1 VKHGTDSSDG
11 VQLLAR
17 PRRAALA
24 RPARAATRLRPAGPR
39 IAGLAVADAPQ
50 TYSQEEVLERLGLSG
65 DEFAEGIFA
74 RCGVQRRHLEL
85 SDEFL
90 DRTLQG
96 RAQQI
101 DEQLMARSVQAV
113 DALGIDPQRIA
124 TVFSSSLYTL
134 GCPTLA
140 HRLVEHY
147 GMDPATDKYHI
158 SGVGCASGVPLMRL
172 AEQAMRAHPDREALI
187 VAAESMSG
195 ILTRATPQ
203 DPRAKTVG
211 SAIFGDGC
219 AAVLLSGDP
228 RAQGPAIVASQVHQ
242 RPDSLGVVSLQCS
255 AHDSYLHLE
264 RELPDLAGAGL
275 PAVADSFLENQGLE
289 RSAIDH
295 WIAHPGGRRIVEN
308 IGSALGLSHDDLAT
322 SWGSLADHGNVGTP
336 SVLYVLQN
344 TIAQCEP
351 QPGELGLI
359 VSVGPGVTLGLMLLQ
374 W

>member
-1 VKHGTDSSDG
+1 MKHGTDSSDG

-17 PRRAALA
+17 PTRAALA
-24 RPARAATRLRPAGPR
+24 RPARAATRPRPAGPR

-50 TYSQEEVLERLGLSG
+50 TYSQEEVLERLGLRG

-134 GCPTLA
+134 SCPTLA
-140 HRLVEHY
+140 HRLVERY

-195 ILTRATPQ
+195 ILTRATPR
-203 DPRAKTVG
+203 DTRAKTIG

-242 RPDSLGVVSLQCS
+242 LPDSLGVVSLQCS

-275 PAVADSFLENQGLE
+275 PAIADAFLDRHGLD
-289 RSAIDH
+289 RAAIDH

-308 IGSALGLSHDDLAT
+308 IGSALDLSHDDLAT
-322 SWGSLADHGNVGTP
+322 SWGALADHGNVGTP

-344 TIAQCEP
+344 TIEQCDP
-351 QPGELGLI
+351 QPGERGLI

>member
-1 VKHGTDSSDG
+1 MKHGTDSSDG

-17 PRRAALA
+17 PTRAALA
-24 RPARAATRLRPAGPR
+24 RPARAATRPRPAGPR
-39 IAGLAVADAPQ
+39 IAGLAIADAPQ
-50 TYSQEEVLERLGLSG
+50 TYSQQEVLERLGLSG

-228 RAQGPAIVASQVHQ
+228 RAQGPSILASQVHQ
-242 RPDSLGVVSLQCS
+242 LPDSLGVVSLQCS

>member
-1 VKHGTDSSDG
+1 M
-11 VQLLAR
+11 
-17 PRRAALA
+17 
-24 RPARAATRLRPAGPR
+24 
-39 IAGLAVADAPQ
+39 AVADAPQ
-50 TYSQEEVLERLGLSG
+50 TYSQDEVLERLGLSG

-172 AEQAMRAHPDREALI
+172 AEQAMRAHPDREALV

-228 RAQGPAIVASQVHQ
+228 RAQGPAILASQVHQ
-242 RPDSLGVVSLQCS
+242 LPDSLGVVSLQCS

-275 PAVADSFLENQGLE
+275 PAVADTFLENQGLD

-308 IGSALGLSHDDLAT
+308 IGSALGLTHDDLAT

-336 SVLYVLQN
+336 SVLYVLKN

>member
-1 VKHGTDSSDG
+1 MKHGTDSNDG
-11 VQLLAR
+11 VQVLTR
-17 PRRAALA
+17 PVRRASE
-24 RPARAATRLRPAGPR
+24 PRAAGPR

-50 TYSQEEVLERLGLSG
+50 TYSQEQVLERLGLRG
-65 DEFAEGIFA
+65 DEFAEGVFA
-74 RCGVQRRHLEL
+74 RCGVQRRHLQL

-90 DRTLQG
+90 DLTLQG
-96 RAQQI
+96 RAQLI
-101 DEQLMARSVQAV
+101 DEQLMARSIEAV
-113 DALGIDPQRIA
+113 DALAPDPERIA

-140 HRLVEHY
+140 HRLVEHC

-195 ILTRATPQ
+195 ILTRASAEDT
-203 DPRAKTVG
+203 RAKTIG

-219 AAVLLSGDP
+219 AAVLLSRDP
-228 RAQGPAIVASQVHQ
+228 RAEGPAIVASRVHQ
-242 RPDSLGVVSLQCS
+242 LPDSLGVVSLRLS

-275 PAVADSFLENQGLE
+275 PAVADSFLQSHDLD

-308 IGSALGLSHDDLAT
+308 IGAALGLTHEDLDT
-322 SWGSLADHGNVGTP
+322 SWSSLADHGNIGTP
-336 SVLYVLQN
+336 SVLYVLKR
-344 TIAQCEP
+344 TIEQCDP
-351 QPGELGLI
+351 RPGERGLI

>member
-1 VKHGTDSSDG
+1 MKHGTDSSDG
-11 VQLLAR
+11 IQLLAR
-17 PRRAALA
+17 PTRAALA

>member
-1 VKHGTDSSDG
+1 VRHGNDSSDG
-11 VQLLAR
+11 VQLLA
-17 PRRAALA
+17 PPMRRAET
-24 RPARAATRLRPAGPR
+24 PRPAGPR
-39 IAGLAVADAPQ
+39 IAGLAVSDGPD
-50 TYSQEEVLERLGLSG
+50 TYSQEEVLERLGLRG

-85 SDEFL
+85 SEDFL

-101 DEQLMARSVQAV
+101 DEQLMVRSIEAV
-113 DALGIDPQRIA
+113 DALELDPEQIGA
-124 TVFSSSLYTL
+124 VFSSSLFTL
-134 GCPTLA
+134 GCPTIA
-140 HRLVEHY
+140 HRLVERY

-172 AEQAMRAHPDREALI
+172 ADQAMRARADMQVLV

-195 ILTRATPQ
+195 ILTRATPG
-203 DPRAKTVG
+203 DARAKTVG
-211 SAIFGDGC
+211 ASIFGDGC

-228 RAQGPAIVASQVHQ
+228 RAQGPVILASQVHQ
-242 RPDSLGVVSLQCS
+242 LGDSLDVVSLQLS
-255 AHDSYLHLE
+255 ANDSYLYLA

-275 PAVADSFLENQGLE
+275 PEVADSFLARHGLD

-322 SWGSLADHGNVGTP
+322 SWGALADHGNIGTP
-336 SVLYVLQN
+336 SVLYVLQS
-344 TIAQCEP
+344 TIEQCEP
-351 QPGELGLI
+351 QPGERGLI